1 MKLRKIQQ
9 EFFVVVA
16 MVNEV
21 ENVDAIDAIARVQEN
36 FRKAVLLEVRRNTNR
51 GRTGIVVAV
60 HLESVQKYVLSL
72 VKTAFSVLDPEKLSD
87 DIASPGVVDYIAVI
101 PLLISNLPMATLMV
115 NDIAEKLTQTFR
127 IPVYYFGKNAPEP
140 QREDIRYY
148 RKWNVRDF
156 REGKDVQPDV
166 GERYLG
172 AKTGGMLLGS
182 RLYYL
187 TFALFLDSDELE
199 MVREFLK
206 AYTDYTGLSEEER
219 EIKSHAL
226 QKLRMKKMHVLQHVQ
241 TLTSR
246 IPSVDITRVLCKIR
260 DYQKAPLYQVYDLFD
275 KAFQRLGIE
284 LMGMQIF
291 GFIPMEVLVLSGR
304 HYFKGKSLRL
314 MDDLRFLTFA
324 LNHFRLEV
332 GEPFDKELQI
342 IEWRIQHLLKSEE
355 STV

>member
-51 GRTGIVVAV
+51 GRTGIAVAV

-72 VKTAFSVLDPEKLSD
+72 VKTAFSVLEPEKLSD
-87 DIASPGVVDYIAVI
+87 DMASPGVVDSIAVI

-140 QREDIRYY
+140 HREDIRYY

-166 GERYLG
+166 GKQFLG
-172 AKTGGMLLGS
+172 AETGGILLGS

-206 AYTDYTGLSEEER
+206 AYTDYMGLSEEER